1 MLKGLKYEN
10 AQTANLNKVLKS
22 GAIVKEL
29 LWEVEKSAAK
39 VPSDEVSSVRETFIQ
54 IEYI

>member
-39 VPSDEVSSVRETFIQ
+39 VPSDEVPSVRETFIQ